1 MNALLLMIGLLIGPP
16 TTVIRHVTVIPMDSE
31 RVLPDQTLVLRDGLI
46 VAMGPAGSLAEP
58 AEAIVIDGTGK
69 YLMPGIAEMH
79 AHVPPSTQNPD
90 YMSEVLFLYKANG
103 ITTVRGMLGHP
114 LHLQLREQA
123 AKGEIVSPRIFTSGP
138 SINGQSAPS
147 PEAVE
152 AMVRAQKTA
161 GYDLLK
167 LHPGITRATFDRMV
181 QVADEVGIDYAGHVS
196 DFVGLPRALEVRQKS
211 VDHLDGYMPL
221 LVPAEKNPASL
232 PILFFGWNL
241 VPHAD
246 ERLIPEA
253 VRRTREAGVWNV
265 PTQSLIEHLLG
276 PDPIDELASRPE
288 MAYVPP
294 QMLQGWKAAKQ
305 GYLDNPNFSVELG
318 IEFIRLRRALIAEMN
333 RQGAGLL
340 LGSDAPQIFNVP
352 GFAIHHEM
360 RMMVESGMTP
370 YEVLRAGTVN
380 VAVYFDELETAGT
393 VATGKRADLV
403 LLDANPLA
411 DITAMKGVQAVW
423 MGGFPLMKEE
433 IDSRLEQIRAK
444 YTN

>member
-1 MNALLLMIGLLIGPP
+1 MNILLLLVGLLIGPP

-31 RVLPDQTLVLRDGLI
+31 RTVPDQTVVLRDGRILSI
-46 VAMGPAGSLAEP
+46 GDAGTVAEP
-58 AEAIVIDGTGK
+58 DDAAVIDGTGK
-69 YLMPGIAEMH
+69 YLLPGIAEMH
-79 AHVPPSTQNPD
+79 AHVPPSTRNPE

-114 LHLQLREQA
+114 LHLQLRGQA
-123 AKGEIVSPRIFTSGP
+123 ARGEIVSPRIFTSGP
-138 SINGQSAPS
+138 SINGQSAPT
-147 PEAVE
+147 PEVAE
-152 AMVRAQKTA
+152 AMVRAQKAA

-181 QVADEVGIDYAGHVS
+181 EVADEVGIDYAGHVS

-221 LVPAEKNPASL
+221 LVPADRNPASL

-246 ERLIPEA
+246 ERLIPDA
-253 VRRTREAGVWNV
+253 VRRTKEAGVWNV

-276 PDPIDELASRPE
+276 PDSIDELASRPE

-294 QMLQGWKAAKQ
+294 DMLQSWMNAKQ
-305 GYLDNPNFSVELG
+305 GYLDNPNFSMELG
-318 IEFIRLRRALIAEMN
+318 VEFIRLRRALIAEMN
-333 RQGAGLL
+333 RQDAGLL

-380 VAVYFDELETAGT
+380 VAMYFDELDSAGT
-393 VATGKRADLV
+393 VEAGKRADLV

-411 DITAMKGVQAVW
+411 DIAAMRGVQAVW
-423 MGGFPLMKEE
+423 MGGYPLMKAE
-433 IDSRLEQIRAK
+433 IDARLEQIRGK
-444 YTN
+444 YRN